1 MTPIILA
8 SASPFRAQMLR
19 NAAIGFR
26 AERANINER
35 AVEAPLVEAGFA
47 PDAIAEMLAIAKA
60 QDVSMREPGRYVIGS
75 DQVLSLEDRILH
87 KPENMEEARRRL
99 LELSGRT
106 HHLNTAVAIVLDS
119 EILWSHVEIAA
130 ITFRKLS
137 PQFVGRHLAMA
148 GEKVLQSVGAY
159 QIEAE
164 GVQLFERIEGDF
176 FTIMGMPLLPLLA
189 RMREYGLVD
198 G

>member
-19 NAAIGFR
+19 NAAIEFR

-35 AVEAPLVEAGFA
+35 AVEAPLVEACFA